1 MAPKWRKPKL
11 TWKSIP
17 HGDTQSTSLSLSLLW
32 AHTHCHFK
40 TRLLE
45 TWTAWCRGVAMCG
58 VCMWGATFSSGC
70 PDPDWRLLRQS
81 RRFHFPWPESE
92 RQRAAW
98 RQDPPSPLPSCPPCD
113 VTGPL
118 CVTSLGG
125 GAVKDSKGHWFP
137 YGQPVVGINKIK
149 YIVRP
154 SFKRCAR
161 YPLFYFSNA
170 DLRPLI
176 WLLSYCFKNVCW

>member
-17 HGDTQSTSLSLSLLW
+17 HGDTQSTSLSLLW

-81 RRFHFPWPESE
+81 RRFHFPWPESV

-98 RQDPPSPLPSCPPCD
+98 RQDPPSPLPRCPPCD

-118 CVTSLGG
+118 CVTSQGG
-125 GAVKDSKGHWFP
+125 GGLSRIQKGTDFLMDNQWWAS
-137 YGQPVVGINKIK
+137 IK
-149 YIVRP
+149 LNTLWGP
-154 SFKRCAR
+154 
-161 YPLFYFSNA
+161 PLKGVHDILYFILA
-170 DLRPLI
+170 MLI
-176 WLLSYCFKNVCW
+176 